1 MTHCRICGAK
11 MVPLFTSS
19 VCSAECDLPTKP
31 RKLSSAADTTRDL
44 RRERMIEVDLYI
56 GEIPV

>member
-1 MTHCRICGAK
+1 
-11 MVPLFTSS
+11 MVPLFTSA
-19 VCSAECDLPTKP
+19 VCSAECDLPVRP

>member
-1 MTHCRICGAK
+1 MTHCRLCGAK
-11 MVPLFTSS
+11 MVPLFTSA

-31 RKLSSAADTTRDL
+31 RKLSREADTTRDL
-44 RRERMIEVDLYI
+44 RGGRMVEVDLYI